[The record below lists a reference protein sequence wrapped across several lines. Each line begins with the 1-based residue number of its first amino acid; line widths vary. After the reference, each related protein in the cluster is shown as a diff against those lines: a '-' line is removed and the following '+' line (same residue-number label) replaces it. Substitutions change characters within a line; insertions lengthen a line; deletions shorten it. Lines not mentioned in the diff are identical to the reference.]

1 MSCPFYTTV
10 YSFIHHI
17 QFINMKRTKHL
28 VFRTYQS
35 FQEWYMRMANR
46 FTTLRL
52 EFLKV
57 FKSSHYIAVS
67 ISY

>member
-1 MSCPFYTTV
+1 MSCPF
-10 YSFIHHI
+10 SIKFSIIIHHI

-35 FQEWYMRMANR
+35 FQEWYTRMANK

>member
-1 MSCPFYTTV
+1 MSCPFINPFIY
-10 YSFIHHI
+10 YSSHI

-35 FQEWYMRMANR
+35 FQEWYTRMANR
-46 FTTLRL
+46 FTKLRL

-57 FKSSHYIAVS
+57 FRSSHYIAVS